1 MLGKENLDD
10 KAQIKTDTNL
20 KKTDHQLE
28 KLKEKLK
35 QEIREER
42 YEDAAKT
49 RDEIKKL
56 DNT

>member
-10 KAQIKTDTNL
+10 KAKIKTDTNL
-20 KKTDHQLE
+20 KKTDHQLK
-28 KLKEKLK
+28 KLKERLK